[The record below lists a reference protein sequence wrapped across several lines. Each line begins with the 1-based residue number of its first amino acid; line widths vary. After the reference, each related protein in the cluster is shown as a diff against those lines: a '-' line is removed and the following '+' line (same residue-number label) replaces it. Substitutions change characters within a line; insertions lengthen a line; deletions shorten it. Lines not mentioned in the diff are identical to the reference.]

1 MFRLGD
7 VYLMYAEA
15 IVRGGAGGTMSDAVN
30 RINMLRDRANST
42 TITETDLTLEFL
54 IDERSRELYWEGH
67 RRQDLIRFGLYTG
80 GNYNWVWKGGSP
92 NGIALSSHLNI
103 YPMPANSMASNPNL
117 TQNPG
122 Y

>member
-1 MFRLGD
+1 
-7 VYLMYAEA
+7 MYTEA
-15 IVRGGAGGTMSDAVN
+15 VVRGGSGGTIDKAVEY
-30 RINMLRDRANST
+30 INDLRSRASSASINNG
-42 TITETDLTLEFL
+42 DLTLGFI

-92 NGIALSSHLNI
+92 NGIALSSHLNV
-103 YPMPANSMASNPNL
+103 YPIPANNLAANPNL
-117 TQNPG
+117 TQNSG